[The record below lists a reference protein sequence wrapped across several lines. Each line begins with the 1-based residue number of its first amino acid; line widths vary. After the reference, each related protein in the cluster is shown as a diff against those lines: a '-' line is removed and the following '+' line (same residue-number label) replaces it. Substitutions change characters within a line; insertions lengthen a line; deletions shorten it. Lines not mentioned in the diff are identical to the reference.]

1 MRATRKLSGMSRTGM
16 KRTVETALVNA
27 SQMSHMDCQLPS
39 SCMKRCSSTA
49 SCTVKTAYVTATKLM
64 AANWTLPEGTSIA
77 PSKPRVRNVCI
88 SSSTHG
94 SNSHSIDGV
103 KPTEM
108 NCDQPHVHTPRV
120 RSAAQTVYHKELARR
135 EMRRI
140 PGPWSCT
147 TKGLPG

>member
-1 MRATRKLSGMSRTGM
+1 M

-108 NCDQPHVHTPRV
+108 NCDQPAAHARTHHEYGQPRK
-120 RSAAQTVYHKELARR
+120 Q
-135 EMRRI
+135 
-140 PGPWSCT
+140 CT
-147 TKGLPG
+147 TKNWQGERCDAYLGRGRVQRKGCHAVSDS